1 MRASLREIPAMRIQD
16 LAQHLG
22 ASVDPSLDLDLRGV
36 APMEEAGPGELTFL
50 SNPSYARKL
59 KDSRAS
65 AVLVDPAFAGEAPMA
80 LVRIAN
86 PYLAFAKAIALF
98 HPPVAATPGVH
109 PTAVLG
115 RDVQL
120 GRAVSIGPYVVVGDR
135 VRIGD
140 GATLHPHCVV
150 YADAEIGA
158 GSLLHSGAVVREGVR
173 LGKGVILQNG
183 AVIGADGFGFAPRG
197 DGSWH
202 KIPQAG
208 TVTLGD
214 DVEVQALSCVDRAT
228 VGITSVG
235 RGTKID
241 NLVQVG
247 HGCRVGEDT
256 LLCGQVGLAGS
267 TKVGNR
273 VTLAGQAGTAGHLTI
288 GDGAMVAAQ
297 SGVMNDVEPGAAVGM
312 SPAME
317 MQQARSVMISLARL
331 PELAKRVKALER
343 ALPGAGDA

>member
-1 MRASLREIPAMRIQD
+1 MRIHD
-16 LAQHLG
+16 LAQRLG
-22 ASVDPSLDLDLRGV
+22 AAVDPSLELEITGV
-36 APMEEAGPGELTFL
+36 APMEEAVPGEVTFL
-50 SNPSYARKL
+50 ANPSYARKL

-80 LVRIAN
+80 LLRIAN
-86 PYLAFAKAIALF
+86 PYLAFAKAIAFF
-98 HPPVAATPGVH
+98 HAAPVPAPGVH

-115 RDVQL
+115 TDVVL
-120 GRAVSIGPYVVVGDR
+120 GRGVSIGPYVVLGDR
-135 VRIGD
+135 VRVGD
-140 GATLHPHCVV
+140 GVTLHPHCVL
-150 YADAEIGA
+150 YPGAEVGA
-158 GSLLHSGAVVREGVR
+158 GSVLHSGSVVREGVR

-228 VGITSVG
+228 VGVTTVG

-247 HGCRVGEDT
+247 HGCRIGEDT

-273 VTLAGQAGTAGHLTI
+273 VTLAGQVGTAGHLTI
-288 GDGAMVAAQ
+288 GDGASVAAQ
-297 SGVMNDVEPGAAVGM
+297 SGVMTDIEPGSTVGM
-312 SPAME
+312 SPAIDMKE
-317 MQQARSVMISLARL
+317 ARSVMLHLVRL
-331 PELAKRVKALER
+331 PELAKRVKALEK